1 MKKDPVRI
9 LVADD
14 HEIVR
19 RGVSSLLESRDDFEV
34 CAEATNGE
42 DAIKQAQQLKPDL
55 IVLDVTMPGMDGL
68 TAAKLIKKRQPGIPI
83 LILSMHGGSEIIR
96 AAQLAGVQAFI
107 TKSDAAK
114 VLLEAVDAVL
124 QGETFF
130 SSGVR

>member
-1 MKKDPVRI
+1 
-9 LVADD
+9 
-14 HEIVR
+14 
-19 RGVSSLLESRDDFEV
+19 LL
-34 CAEATNGE
+34 N
-42 DAIKQAQQLKPDL
+42 PDL

-83 LILSMHGGSEIIR
+83 LMLSMHGGSEIIR

-107 TKSDAAK
+107 TKSDAAR